1 MEQPTN
7 TTSRYFNYQDI
18 IELLRTWTVGLLDC
32 WTVGQLDCW
41 TIEYSN
47 TSNETILELYRAWTV
62 GQLDC
67 WTIEYSNISKET
79 IGLGQLASWPVG
91 LLNIQI
97 FQKKL
102 S

>member
-18 IELLRTWTVGLLDC
+18 IELLRTWTVGLLD
-32 WTVGQLDCW
+32 
-41 TIEYSN
+41 S
-47 TSNETILELYRAWTV
+47 WTV

-79 IGLGQLASWPVG
+79 ILELYRAWPVGQLASWTVG
-91 LLNIQI
+91 LLNILI